1 VIGDLAERDK
11 QLPNLP
17 TAQLAMCV
25 VYVADLAASVEFYAQ
40 VLDLAVSVRTQAA
53 AMLTTD
59 AGCRLVLLETD
70 TDLPRQVGTIGI
82 QYVVWAAAGCSDL
95 NNIDLKLKCLGARV
109 SRQTI
114 DGVTYVEGRDPNGL
128 PIIVTNPSP
137 HDAPTAHIFNRIYGA
152 AFTPDRSLPAFTPL
166 A

>member
-1 VIGDLAERDK
+1 VIGDIAECDTRR
-11 QLPNLP
+11 PNLP
-17 TAQLAMCV
+17 AAQLAMCV
-25 VYVADLAASVEFYAQ
+25 VYVRDLTASVEFYAE

-59 AGCRLVLLETD
+59 AGCRLVLLETEGNSE
-70 TDLPRQVGTIGI
+70 PQVGAVGI

-152 AFTPDRSLPAFTPL
+152 ASSSDRRLPAFTPL